1 MINKDSMKNI
11 IFQIFLFGV
20 VGGVTL
26 LIDTLVT
33 YILYHGAH
41 LPVFLASGIGFLS
54 GFFFNFPMNRKQV
67 FRHNEH
73 DRFSL
78 KTQIILYALL
88 SVFNLFATSAA
99 VDALVNF
106 HILEIQWAKVV
117 ITAIFAVWNFLV
129 FRLVIFTKRKNIEE
143 D

>member
-1 MINKDSMKNI
+1 MIDKGSMKNI
-11 IFQIFLFGV
+11 IFQMFLFGI
-20 VGGVTL
+20 VGGITL

-33 YILYHGAH
+33 YILYHGVH

-73 DRFSL
+73 DRFPL

-99 VDALVNF
+99 VDILVNL
-106 HILEIQWAKVV
+106 HILEIQWAKII
-117 ITAIFAVWNFLV
+117 ITAVFAVWNFLV
-129 FRLVIFTKRKNIEE
+129 FRLVIFTKRKNVEGK
-143 D
+143 